1 MHSDDACRHPQS
13 TGAEIYRS
21 LDKAEVGQ
29 LVRLK
34 AVNASSRTRE
44 RLLSMGL
51 PPGAVF
57 EVLRNRGGSVV
68 IGRQSNRL
76 AIGREMAKDLL
87 IQPTIDPGSAPRK
100 PGYPT

>member
-1 MHSDDACRHPQS
+1 MPADPSCHDSESP
-13 TGAEIYRS
+13 GAEIYRS

-34 AVNASSRTRE
+34 SVNASSRTRE

-68 IGRQSNRL
+68 VGRQSNRL
-76 AIGREMAKDLL
+76 AIGREMAKTLL
-87 IQPTIDPGSAPRK
+87 IQPTIEHGSASR
-100 PGYPT
+100 